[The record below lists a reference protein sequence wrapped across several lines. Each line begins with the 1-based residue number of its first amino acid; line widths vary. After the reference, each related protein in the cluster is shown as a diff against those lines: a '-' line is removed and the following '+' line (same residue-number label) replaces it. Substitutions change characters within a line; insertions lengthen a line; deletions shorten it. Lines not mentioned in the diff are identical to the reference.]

1 MSNHF
6 YFAYG
11 SNMNP
16 DRIGERI
23 PKARLVGKA
32 YIKGWTIK
40 ERLYADIERKIGG
53 RVEGVLYL
61 ITDSE
66 LHILDTYEGFPRI
79 YNSIGINAYLDEKH
93 KVYAFTYVMTPK
105 AIKDRKHLPYP
116 MGYRLICS
124 HGARVHGVKDSF
136 GKPDDPPYRAPC
148 GAFTMREKPSRDS
161 SHL

>member
-1 MSNHF
+1 
-6 YFAYG
+6 
-11 SNMNP
+11 
-16 DRIGERI
+16 
-23 PKARLVGKA
+23 
-32 YIKGWTIK
+32 
-40 ERLYADIERKIGG
+40 
-53 RVEGVLYL
+53 L

-93 KVYAFTYVMTPK
+93 NVYAFTYVMTPK

-161 SHL
+161 SHLKDGEA

>member
-1 MSNHF
+1 
-6 YFAYG
+6 
-11 SNMNP
+11 MNP

-161 SHL
+161 SHLKDGKA